1 MERSAR
7 SVRRA
12 RRVAYRQRTQN
23 RLSMFLIS
31 MVVLMILVVVVVGS
45 IDVRN
50 KIEAKA
56 AREQQ
61 VDEQIADEESRAKE
75 IEEFE
80 KEVQTNPYRYVL
92 AWFLQTF
99 ENYDDY
105 KIFFE
110 ELAKKN
116 AQKNDIFAVVKSEV
130 SFEGEDT
137 AEDDEDYD
145 SVSGM

>member
-56 AREQQ
+56 VREQQ

-80 KEVQTNPYRYVL
+80 KEVQTKG
-92 AWFLQTF
+92 WI
-99 ENYDDY
+99 ENEAREKLGLVY
-105 KIFFE
+105 
-110 ELAKKN
+110 
-116 AQKNDIFAVVKSEV
+116 
-130 SFEGEDT
+130 ED
-137 AEDDEDYD
+137 EIMFKQE
-145 SVSGM
+145 